1 MFVRPECVIKNTSIL
16 PGSQR
21 RDNNIPAFESGDRIV
36 WNDRTA
42 RLTYEQA
49 NGSLRGILALVGT
62 VRDAAKVESIVVLPG
77 PSSYEQAR
85 MLVFMLAAARRRELA
100 ELRTDRGEFIW
111 VIQ

>member
-1 MFVRPECVIKNTSIL
+1 MFVRPDCVIKNSSIP

-49 NGSLRGILALVGT
+49 DGTLHGVLALVGT
-62 VRDAAKVESIVVLPG
+62 IRDDAKAQTIVELPG
-77 PSSYEQAR
+77 PSCYEQAR

-100 ELRTDRGEFIW
+100 ELRMNRGEYIW